1 LKGKQFTIK
10 QKIKMKKLF
19 TVLAIAVT
27 LISTAQ
33 ESTLLRLNYEVGD
46 QYLVSMDM
54 EQAGMLSMNI
64 EMGMVVKETTDT
76 IYNVDMTI
84 KSIKMDI
91 SQGGMDMSYDSN
103 TPEEELDDI
112 GKKMK
117 SQFAPMLSATIFT
130 KMTHRAETIETIVEP
145 QVPGMDQ
152 FTNGSGTVVYPKVAV
167 AVGDSWTIN
176 KLEKGMD
183 MTMVYTIKTISND
196 IVEIEISGTIELLAD
211 GTISGNM
218 EIDRA
223 TGNVNYS
230 TMDMDMVVSGQ
241 EMNMKINLTSKKL

>member
-1 LKGKQFTIK
+1 
-10 QKIKMKKLF
+10 MRKLF
-19 TVLAIAVT
+19 TVLTLAVT

-33 ESTLLRLNYEVGD
+33 ESTLLRLKYEVGD
-46 QYLVSMDM
+46 KYLVSMDM

-64 EMGMVVKETTDT
+64 EMGLDVKEVTDT

-103 TPEEELDDI
+103 TSDEELDDM

-130 KMTHRAETIETIVEP
+130 TMTHRAETIETIVEP
-145 QVPGMDQ
+145 EVPGMDQ
-152 FTNGSGTVVYPKVAV
+152 FTNSSGTVVYPKEAV
-167 AVGDSWTIN
+167 IVGDSWTIN

-183 MTMVYTIKTISND
+183 MTIVYTVKSIEKE
-196 IVEIEISGTIELLAD
+196 IVEVEISGTIELLAE

-230 TMDMDMVVSGQ
+230 TMDMNMTVSGQ